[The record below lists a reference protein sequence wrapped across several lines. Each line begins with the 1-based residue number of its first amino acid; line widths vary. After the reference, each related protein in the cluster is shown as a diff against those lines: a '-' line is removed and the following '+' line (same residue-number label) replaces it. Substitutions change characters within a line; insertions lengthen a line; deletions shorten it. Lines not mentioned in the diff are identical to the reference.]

1 MNSTIQWVSSIWSS
15 HKSMSYDEHKL
26 IKREFLIEKERRE
39 NISASKSRWWTE
51 NISDVYPEEKKIDC
65 CSEFRYI
72 ERFAFSLRKAR
83 WFSPHKT
90 PCFHCQVE
98 PQFLYLP
105 MDFYMAGLTIVKV
118 PKQCGATN
126 LYAKMKI
133 SFKESPLAHKPKNVC
148 SRLAMNL
155 WLLFLL

>member
-1 MNSTIQWVSSIWSS
+1 MTAALNSDILKDLHSLS
-15 HKSMSYDEHKL
+15 
-26 IKREFLIEKERRE
+26 EKP
-39 NISASKSRWWTE
+39 
-51 NISDVYPEEKKIDC
+51 DG
-65 CSEFRYI
+65 
-72 ERFAFSLRKAR
+72 
-83 WFSPHKT
+83 
-90 PCFHCQVE
+90 FHCQVE

-105 MDFYMAGLTIVKV
+105 MDFYIAGLTIVKV

-155 WLLFLL
+155 